1 MEGPVALIARTF
13 SKGPHKRR
21 HGEIAPE
28 AGKGPCTPGRAL
40 MGSVESPLPGGPP
53 WCFLMRPHHILMT
66 IHSATKQLL
75 IV

>member
-40 MGSVESPLPGGPP
+40 MGSVESPLPGAPMVLSHEAP
-53 WCFLMRPHHILMT
+53 SHPHDQPFSH
-66 IHSATKQLL
+66 
-75 IV
+75 